1 MMNNGDS
8 RQAIP
13 PQKNMRD
20 YKLLLDPCLQKGS
33 GVKLYRYD
41 GIVPNDATYPIVI
54 PNDPRNRNARLRTR
68 LEPHDIPVPR

>member
-20 YKLLLDPCLQKGS
+20 YKLLLDPCLQKGG

-41 GIVPNDATYPIVI
+41 GMTDATYPMVI
-54 PNDPRNRNARLRTR
+54 PSDPRNRNARMRSR
-68 LEPHDIPVPR
+68 LEPLDIPVPR